1 MLNDYSSSTKMW
13 DGYPIT
19 WARYF
24 YPINLDPQH
33 YFSYSTDRYF
43 SLYGNLSYTFNDKY
57 TLTGSIRTD
66 ASNLITDDP
75 KYRYS
80 PFWSTGFGWQMGKE
94 DFLKGVEWL
103 DRLNLRGTYGYNGNV
118 DKSTSFLPLISVS
131 GTANIYTNE
140 TTANVSSFGNPT
152 LRWEKT
158 RSLDIGLDFSVL
170 KSKLHGSIDVY
181 HKKGSDLIVSQSIAS
196 MNGTTSQ
203 KFNNGEMVNKGI
215 ELKIGTSLPLL
226 GNDIK
231 WNGNFNF
238 AYNKNEITSF
248 YKASYAQY
256 DLYNGGTYAY
266 SEGLNANTLWSF
278 EYAGMRN
285 LGTEADPK
293 MVPTVKGVDGD
304 TYGLTRWTPGTDARK
319 FMVAE
324 GTTVAPYIV
333 GFHNSFKIYDFDLSF
348 IITGKFGH
356 VYRRHSFN
364 YPAMTGGNTNV
375 NNKYSEVANGD
386 PNKIVPIPGN
396 EPRYYFY
403 DRFFPYMSYLTEN
416 ASHIRFQEASL
427 SYNLPKQMISKLGFE
442 RVKVYAQGNNL
453 GTILWNDFG
462 EDPEYPIGTLKPQ
475 ATYTLGV
482 KISL

>member
-1 MLNDYSSSTKMW
+1 MW